1 MKYIQHIIFIL
12 SSLYLLLSFRT
23 DSTQITNEADVKAAF
38 IINFTK
44 YIEWNNGILDKS
56 DVFKIGVLG
65 NSQVYQSLKQLSSKK
80 VKDKQIEVLYF
91 QNSSSLQECHL
102 LYVSSSIT
110 LSDLK
115 ASSNSVKCKNAL
127 IIGDKKDALVNGAS
141 INFVAVGDQLKFE
154 INLQNINK
162 NQLKVSS
169 QLLQL
174 ATTVQE

>member
-1 MKYIQHIIFIL
+1 M
-12 SSLYLLLSFRT
+12 SSFYLLLSFKT
-23 DSTQITNEADVKAAF
+23 EGTTQISNEADVKAAF

-44 YIEWNNGILDKS
+44 YIEWNSSSLDKS

-65 NSQVYQSLKQLSSKK
+65 DTPIYQSLKELSAKK
-80 VKDKQIEVLYF
+80 VKNKQIEVLFF

-102 LYVSSSIT
+102 LYVSSNMT
-110 LSDLK
+110 LNDLK
-115 ASSNSVKCKNAL
+115 SSSNSVKCKNAL
-127 IIGDKKDALVNGAS
+127 VIGDKKDALVNGAS

-174 ATTVQE
+174 ATNVHE